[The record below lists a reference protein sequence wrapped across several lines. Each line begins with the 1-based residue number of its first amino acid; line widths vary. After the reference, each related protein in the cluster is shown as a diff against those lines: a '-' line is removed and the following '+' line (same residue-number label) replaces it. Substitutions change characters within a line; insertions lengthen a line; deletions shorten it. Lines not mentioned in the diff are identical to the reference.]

1 MSKLLAARFANMPVL
16 AEGGQAN
23 WFEQCLVAA
32 TADLEKIRVREQAET
47 PVMQDDF
54 WPEED
59 SWLTH
64 YRPYSVQNGTLS
76 IQVRGVLL
84 HDFGFQ
90 LGDWATGYTYIRR
103 AYERGVNDP
112 AVQRIALMINSGGGE
127 VAGNFDMVDA
137 MFARRGEKPVQAF
150 VNEHAYS
157 AAFSIASVADKIT
170 MSRTGGVGSVGVV
183 TAHAD
188 YSKLYEDIG
197 IKIQFI
203 HAGEHKVDGNPYEP
217 LPESVKNRMQT
228 RINALYDI
236 FVSTVARNLGLEEQ
250 AVRGTE
256 ALTYSAEEAV
266 EIGFAHEIRPI
277 DEALAAF
284 NSGSTVTA
292 GDITMSK
299 QEQQIESATAQ
310 ADLDAARADGRAEG
324 AAAERERIQGILSC
338 DEAQSRRELSL
349 HLSLS
354 TDLSVEQAKGILA
367 ATPEQAAAETQG
379 KPGADFAA
387 AMANN
392 NPEIEA
398 DGGEHGEQVSP
409 GEQLVRDYQLA
420 TGSIQ

>member
-54 WPEED
+54 WPEEGE
-59 SWLTH
+59 WLSH
-64 YRPYSVQNGTLS
+64 YRPYSVRDGTLS
-76 IQVRGVLL
+76 IPVRGVLL
-84 HDFGFQ
+84 HDFGYQ
-90 LGDWATGYTYIRR
+90 LSDWATGYTYIRK
-103 AYERGVNDP
+103 AYERGMNDP

-299 QEQQIESATAQ
+299 QEQQIASATAQ

-367 ATPEQAAAETQG
+367 ATPEQAAAETQS